1 MKKRSMMLSVGV
13 ILSAILS
20 TNGAALAESP
30 RVTGNLGMSL
40 QSIQVKPTG
49 CKVSR
54 TGRVTCKSDSTGPRV
69 WNNGKSRGY
78 YWP

>member
-1 MKKRSMMLSVGV
+1 MKKIMLYA
-13 ILSAILS
+13 L
-20 TNGAALAESP
+20 TAALFPIASVTLVNNEQQSQETMVKQSP
-30 RVTGNLGMSL
+30 S
-40 QSIQVKPTG
+40 S

-54 TGRVTCKSDSTGPRV
+54 TGRVTCRSSSSGPRV